1 MFFKKLDELADLNS
15 SRFHAIESHKMLFA
29 WVFAVAAIVAL
40 GFLFHGQN
48 IVFSGIAEADET
60 IISMPEAVE
69 VVKIHVIPGQEVKAG
84 DTLVELS
91 RPALAVR
98 MNELQRELDAIEG
111 RGNINSATIE
121 QKVTEVQSDLNMRRN
136 TINLEIEKLNTQYQ
150 QNQALSSKLKSISGT
165 VKADS
170 NSGILLSIRNLK
182 KELRVA
188 EANAASQIHLLRGSK
203 GLEKKSNKAEAEAL
217 HREMEMIKKQIDEQT
232 IIAKEK
238 WIIANVDVR
247 DGEKVSSFNPI
258 LTLTHKE
265 VTLVRGYINEK
276 VVSKISV
283 GDEIEVISNNG
294 EHMEGCVIGMSSR
307 IVPFPVRLLK
317 MVDMPLY
324 GREIT
329 IRVPQ
334 GNHLLLGERVTI
346 AEQTKMPKI
355 LKKSALQGDEK

>member
-15 SRFHAIESHKMLFA
+15 SRFHTIESHKMLFA
-29 WVFAVAAIVAL
+29 WIVAVVAIVVL
-40 GFLFHGQN
+40 GYCFHGQN

-84 DTLVELS
+84 DTLVELA

-111 RGNINSATIE
+111 RGNINSASID
-121 QKVTEVQSDLNMRRN
+121 QKVAEVQSDLNMRRN

-150 QNQALSSKLKSISGT
+150 QNQALSSKLKSISGS

-188 EANAASQIHLLRGSK
+188 EANAASQIRLLRGSK
-203 GLEKKSNKAEAEAL
+203 GLEKTSNKAEIEAL
-217 HREMEMIKKQIDEQT
+217 HREMEMIKRQIDEQT
-232 IIAKEK
+232 IVAKEN
-238 WIIANVDVR
+238 WIVASVDVR

-258 LTLTHKE
+258 ITLTHKE

-276 VVSKISV
+276 IVARLEV
-283 GDEIEVISNNG
+283 GDAVEVISNSG
-294 EHMEGCVIGMSSR
+294 EHMMGAILGMSSR
-307 IVPFPVRLLK
+307 IVPFPIRLLK

-324 GREIT
+324 GREVT

-334 GNHLLLGERVTI
+334 GNRLLLGERVSI
-346 AEQTKMPKI
+346 AEKTKIPQIFKESVM
-355 LKKSALQGDEK
+355 QGDEK